1 LSRRILGRIV
11 PTARLLAFLF
21 LATCLLVSS
30 AAAAAPEGQP
40 PARSRVAIVID
51 EGASSAEEDASRR
64 LRAEIEAQGFEVVTL
79 VRQSGQSPVVEG
91 AAPFSII
98 TIQATSEGPSAD
110 VLILVADGAPVP
122 LRVSSGD
129 LGADVSP
136 AGLAIRVVERLR
148 AGLFELAQSAE
159 RSRALPV
166 DVAAW
171 AGVAP
176 PTPAPAPAP
185 ASLPPPAERAHSL
198 PRLEWKPVLTEEPTV
213 RVWLGLGVRS
223 VLGYRGL
230 PPALGPEATFA
241 LALPERFSVGL
252 GVAVPF
258 GLADVEGN
266 GGTATTLHVLPVAS
280 ATRSFDI
287 GTDVVSPRAGVLAG
301 AHVLRVEGEG
311 EPGVSVGRSAYGAAF
326 VGGVDL
332 GVDLYAT
339 DSVRV
344 LADVSLLFVVPEPV
358 VRIVREEAAR
368 GGYPIFGLSLGAQ
381 VSP

>member
-1 LSRRILGRIV
+1 MSRRILGHIV
-11 PTARLLAFLF
+11 PTARLLAL
-21 LATCLLVSS
+21 LLLVICLLVSS
-30 AAAAAPEGQP
+30 VAAAGPEGHT

-51 EGASSAEEDASRR
+51 EGAASAEEDASRR

-79 VRQSGQSPVVEG
+79 VRQPGRSPVVEG

-98 TIQATSEGPSAD
+98 SIQATSEGPSAD

-122 LRVSSGD
+122 LRVSAGD
-129 LGADVSP
+129 LGAEVSP

-148 AGLFELAQSAE
+148 AGLFELAQSTE

-171 AGVAP
+171 AGVPP
-176 PTPAPAPAP
+176 PTPAPARAPASPPAP
-185 ASLPPPAERAHSL
+185 AERPSSS
-198 PRLEWKPVLTEEPTV
+198 PRLEWRPISPAEPAV
-213 RVWLGLGVRS
+213 SVWLGLGVRS

-230 PPALGPEATFA
+230 PPALGPEASFA
-241 LALPERFSVGL
+241 LGLPERFSVGL
-252 GVAVPF
+252 SVAVPF
-258 GLADVEGN
+258 GLTEVEGN

-280 ATRSFDI
+280 AARSFDI
-287 GTDVVSPRAGVLAG
+287 GTDVVSPRVGVLAG

-311 EPGVSVGRSAYGAAF
+311 EPGISVGRSAYGAAF

-332 GVDLYAT
+332 GVDLNAT
-339 DSVRV
+339 SSVRV
-344 LADVSLLFVVPEPV
+344 LADVSLVFVVPEPV

-368 GGYPIFGLSLGAQ
+368 GGFPMFGLSLGVQ